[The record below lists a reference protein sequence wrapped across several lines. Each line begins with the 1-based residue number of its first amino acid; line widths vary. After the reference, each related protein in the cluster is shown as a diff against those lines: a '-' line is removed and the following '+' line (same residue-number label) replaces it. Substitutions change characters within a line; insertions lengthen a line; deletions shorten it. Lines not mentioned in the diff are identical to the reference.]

1 MPINYPLEN
10 YLNIRSAGS
19 PTFSPDSRTVAFIT
33 NITGIAQVWQVPV
46 GGGWPTQLT
55 FTNESV
61 RGVRYHPRRHEL
73 IYSMD
78 SGGNERTQLYWLR
91 GVAGNTDHG
100 LGDGWLST
108 DLSRQPAAIHTFGDF
123 NSDGT
128 QFVFSANR
136 DDAARFDVYVQ
147 AWGQAE
153 ARLVARGPG
162 GYFTALCFS
171 PDGRTVLVL
180 RTESNTKQ
188 ELHLIELANGR
199 SRRLAP
205 REGVADAQFRSASFS
220 PDGRF
225 VYAVTTV
232 AAGAGR
238 ESRDLAGLARI
249 AVENGQVEYVQ
260 TPGHEVEAVVPSPR
274 GEWVA
279 WLVNVDGRSRLHLTR
294 TRDLAGNQ
302 HWVPEL
308 PLGVVNTLTFAP
320 DESKLAVGFDGPRH
334 NPDIHLLDVTQ
345 PGRPL
350 SQLTRSSRAGVAV
363 NEFAEP
369 ELIRYRTFDERM
381 IPAWFYRPAV
391 RAGELPPVIVYPH
404 GGPESQTRPQF
415 NALFQY
421 FVANGYGVLAPN
433 VRGSTGYGTAFMN
446 LDNVERRL
454 DAVND
459 LAHAAFWLRDQRQGD
474 PRRLA
479 VYGGSYGG
487 FMVLAAVT
495 RYPDLFAAGINVVG
509 IANFITFLERTGPYR
524 RAHREGEYGSL
535 ERDREFL
542 QRISPI
548 NMVDR
553 IRCPM
558 MVIHGAND
566 PRVPIGEAEQI
577 VAALRMRM
585 IPVEYLRYEDEGH
598 GIARLRNRLDCY
610 PRMVAFLD
618 RHVKNRPQ

>member
-1 MPINYPLEN
+1 MPVNYPLEN
-10 YLNIRSAGS
+10 YLNIRSASS
-19 PTFSPDSRTVAFIT
+19 PTFSPDSRSVAFIT
-33 NITGIAQVWQVPV
+33 NITGVAQVWQVPV

-61 RGVRYHPRRHEL
+61 RSVRYHPRRHEL
-73 IYSMD
+73 IFSMD
-78 SGGNERTQLYWLR
+78 TGGNERTQLFAVS

-108 DLSRQPAAIHTFGDF
+108 DLSRNPRAIHTFGDY
-123 NSDGT
+123 NADGT
-128 QFVFSANR
+128 QIVFSANR

-147 AWGQAE
+147 TLGQE
-153 ARLVARGPG
+153 QARLLARGPG
-162 GYFTALCFS
+162 GYFTALGFS
-171 PDGRTVLVL
+171 PDGRSVLVL

-205 REGVADAQFRSASFS
+205 REGVADAQFHSARFS
-220 PDGRF
+220 DDGRF
-225 VYAVTTV
+225 VYVATTV
-232 AAGAGR
+232 AAGDGR
-238 ESRDLAGLARI
+238 EARDLAGLARI
-249 AVENGQVEYVQ
+249 AVENGRVEYVQ
-260 TPGHEVEAVVPSPR
+260 TPANEVEAVVPSPR
-274 GEWVA
+274 GEWLA
-279 WLVNVDGRSRLHLTR
+279 WLTNVDGRSRLHLTR
-294 TRDLAGNQ
+294 TRDIAGNQ
-302 HWVPEL
+302 HLVPEL
-308 PLGVVNTLTFAP
+308 PNGVVTGLTFAP
-320 DESKLAVGFDGPRH
+320 DESKLAISFDGPRH
-334 NPDIHLLDVTQ
+334 NPDIHLLDLTQ
-345 PGRPL
+345 PARPL
-350 SQLTRSSRAGVAV
+350 VQLTRSSRAGVAV

-369 ELIRYRTFDERM
+369 ELIRYRTFDDRM

-404 GGPESQTRPQF
+404 GGPESQTRPHF

-487 FMVLAAVT
+487 FMVLASVT

-535 ERDREFL
+535 ERDRELL

-553 IRCPM
+553 IRCPL

-566 PRVPIGEAEQI
+566 PRVPVGEAEQI

-585 IPVEYLRYEDEGH
+585 VPVEYLRYEDEGH